1 MPAERL
7 DAPQP
12 PPEPDSSAA
21 TTPAALFPPHERVIP
36 LTEEPSPTRPYR
48 RPFDVVPD
56 ELRAKATELY
66 RWGLS
71 QRASGEQ
78 AGGISHTTVGTI
90 LREAGIPAHPM
101 GYPELADT
109 DKQRVADLTK
119 KRKSAATIAQRLG
132 IPEGQVKKVRKK
144 ISAHRPPGPEF
155 KDLPIKLIKTLY
167 ERNNMT
173 FEDVAGVM
181 GASTMAVYKA
191 YVRAGGVPRCPG
203 PNPGSHSS
211 GKTRI

>member
-1 MPAERL
+1 LQKIKAAIQAAGYQTLEETAL
-7 DAPQP
+7 DREKEVREQ
-12 PPEPDSSAA
+12 A
-21 TTPAALFPPHERVIP
+21 TTLYKRGFSDRAAG
-36 LTEEPSPTRPYR
+36 
-48 RPFDVVPD
+48 
-56 ELRAKATELY
+56 K
-66 RWGLS
+66 
-71 QRASGEQ
+71 Q
-78 AGGISHTTVGTI
+78 AGGISHTSVQNI
-90 LREAGIPAHPM
+90 RHEHRIPAHPM
-101 GYPELADT
+101 GYPELANA

-119 KRKSAATIAQRLG
+119 KRKSAATVAQHLG
-132 IPEGQVKKVRKK
+132 IPEGQVKKVRKE
-144 ISAHRPPGPEF
+144 IGAHRPPGPEF

-203 PNPGSHSS
+203 PKPGSHRS